1 MTTLTNRNDAPK
13 LNFRHKLADRGID
26 PLLAL
31 LLPAVLI
38 LGALFVYPM
47 FYGVSISMD
56 PLEGGGPFANY
67 VNFFTDPFQSST
79 IWKTLALALPAALI
93 NVGASVPIAMQMR
106 RKFKGKRLLTAI
118 LVLPV
123 SLGTVLV
130 ADGLLRYFSPTGW
143 FNQVLLG
150 IGLVDEPVRLIY
162 NYAGVLFSLIITGF
176 PFAFLLTLSYLSGID
191 PTLERAAATL
201 GATKWQRTKYIVMP
215 LLAPGLAMTFCL
227 TFVLAFG
234 VFPSANLVGEPTGST
249 RVLSIAAYQAAFEQ
263 YDFSLASTIAVIM
276 GVVEMVIIGAVLV
289 LRSRFYEG
297 STAGG
302 KG

>member
-1 MTTLTNRNDAPK
+1 MTLTDRTDAPK

-26 PLLAL
+26 PLLVL
-31 LLPAVLI
+31 LLPAVLL

-56 PLEGGGPFANY
+56 PLDGGGPFANY
-67 VNFFTDPFQSST
+67 VNFFSDPFQSST
-79 IWKTLALALPAALI
+79 IWKTLGLALPAALI

-106 RKFKGKRLLTAI
+106 RKFRGKRLLTAV

-143 FNQVLLG
+143 FNQVL
-150 IGLVDEPVRLIY
+150 ISVGLVDEPVRLIY

-276 GVVEMVIIGAVLV
+276 GVVEMVIIGAVLI

>member
-1 MTTLTNRNDAPK
+1 MTDRTDAPK

-26 PLLAL
+26 PLLVL
-31 LLPAVLI
+31 LLPAVLL

-56 PLEGGGPFANY
+56 PLDGGGPFANY
-67 VNFFTDPFQSST
+67 VNFFSDPFQSST
-79 IWKTLALALPAALI
+79 IWKTLGLALPAALI

-106 RKFKGKRLLTAI
+106 RKFRGKRLLTAV

-143 FNQVLLG
+143 FNQVL
-150 IGLVDEPVRLIY
+150 ISVGLVDEPVRLIY

-276 GVVEMVIIGAVLV
+276 GVVEMVIIGAVLI

>member
-1 MTTLTNRNDAPK
+1 
-13 LNFRHKLADRGID
+13 
-26 PLLAL
+26 
-31 LLPAVLI
+31 
-38 LGALFVYPM
+38 
-47 FYGVSISMD
+47 MD
-56 PLEGGGPFANY
+56 PLNGGGPFANY
-67 VNFFTDPFQSST
+67 VNFFADPFQSST
-79 IWKTLALALPAALI
+79 IWKTLGLALRAALI

-106 RKFKGKRLLTAI
+106 RKFRGKRLLTAV

-130 ADGLLRYFSPTGW
+130 ADGLLRYISPTGW
-143 FNQVLLG
+143 FNQVLMG
-150 IGLVDEPVRLIY
+150 VGLVDEPVRLIY

-276 GVVEMVIIGAVLV
+276 GVVEMIIIGAVLI

>member
-1 MTTLTNRNDAPK
+1 MTTTTNRTDAPT

-26 PLLAL
+26 PLLVL
-31 LLPAVLI
+31 LLPAVLL
-38 LGALFVYPM
+38 LGGLFVYPM

-56 PLEGGGPFANY
+56 PLQGSGPFVNY

-79 IWKTLALALPAALI
+79 IWKTLGLALPAALI

-106 RKFKGKRLLTAI
+106 RKFRGKRLLTAV

-143 FNQVLLG
+143 FNQALLG
-150 IGLVDEPVRLIY
+150 LGLVDEPVRLIY

-263 YDFSLASTIAVIM
+263 YDFSLASAIAVIM
-276 GVVEMVIIGAVLV
+276 GVVEMVIIGAVLF